1 MTVIKNP
8 YRILI
13 AAPPLLFLAVFY
25 FYPLGSIFT
34 LSFMPEGS
42 LDPSK
47 LQRLV
52 STNIYLK
59 TLWFTT
65 WQAAVS
71 TLLTLILALPGAY
84 VFARYR
90 FPGKSILQ
98 SFTAIP
104 FVLPSVVVAAAF
116 HALLG
121 PAGLANTFL
130 MDTWGFSSPP
140 IRLNHTIWFILM
152 AHVFYNYTVI
162 VRIVGGFWARLQ
174 PSLSEAASVL
184 GASPWKTFTHVTFPL
199 LKPAVLAASL
209 LVFIFCF
216 SS

>member
-1 MTVIKNP
+1 MIAIRP
-8 YRILI
+8 SSRFLI
-13 AAPPLLFLAVFY
+13 ALPPLLFLAVFF
-25 FYPLGSIFT
+25 FYPLSRIFI
-34 LSFMPEGS
+34 LSFMPEGA
-42 LDPSK
+42 LDLSK

-52 STNIYLK
+52 TTTFYLK

-71 TLLTLILALPGAY
+71 TILTLMLALPGAY

-90 FPGKSILQ
+90 FPGKSLLQ

-121 PAGLANTFL
+121 PAGLVNAFLMNTFAL
-130 MDTWGFSSPP
+130 PVPP
-140 IRLNHTIWFILM
+140 INLNHTIWFILM

-174 PSLSEAASVL
+174 PTLNEAANML
-184 GASPWKTFTHVTFPL
+184 GASAWKTFTHVTFPL
-199 LKPAVLAASL
+199 LRPAILAASL
-209 LVFIFCF
+209 LVFIFC
-216 SS
+216 